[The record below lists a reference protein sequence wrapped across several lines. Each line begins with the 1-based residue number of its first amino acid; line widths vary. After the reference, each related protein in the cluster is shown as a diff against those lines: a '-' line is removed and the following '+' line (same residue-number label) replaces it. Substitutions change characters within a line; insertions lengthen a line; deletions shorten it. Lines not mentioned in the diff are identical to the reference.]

1 MQEHAVADEHLRR
14 DLGSKERRGPDR
26 RRRRR
31 WVWRERRTGFDRR
44 RQADSRVGA
53 AWDATLLYLRDN
65 PFVLFG
71 LLALANVLSIL
82 DLAFTMWA
90 LQQGAVEA
98 NPVMAALLSD
108 DPAIAAVVKILIV
121 AAVSLVIYLLRRY
134 RLMLKVALFSVALF
148 GAIVLYHIFGAL
160 LLV

>member
-1 MQEHAVADEHLRR
+1 MADEHLRR
-14 DLGSKERRGPDR
+14 DLWSKERRGPDR
-26 RRRRR
+26 RRQRR

-44 RQADSRVGA
+44 RRADSRVGA

-108 DPAIAAVVKILIV
+108 DPAIAAAVKILIV
-121 AAVSLVIYLLRRY
+121 AVVSLVIYLLRRY